1 MARSDIATE
10 SHNTNGL
17 NALKN
22 FVMDVEAYIGL
33 YSIQNGNEQLIGCL
47 QSEVD
52 ADIQLNHRVLKV
64 GKTPAGRYQLNM
76 MNGKGPETR
85 DFDLVVMCLP
95 HSWLAPMRWDGE
107 QLRKSM
113 VKHVSYFD
121 RPAHYLRV
129 SILFDEPFW
138 GEKIPG
144 AWFMSEAFGG
154 CCVYNEGAR
163 HDVGKHGV
171 LNWLIAGSDALA
183 FANLSD
189 QELIDAALKS
199 LPASLGNAGDHC
211 MEGKIH
217 RWLSSV
223 NALPGGMPVRDVMTN
238 HRPEPNEH
246 PGIVV
251 VGDYLFDSTLNG
263 LLDSSDAATDIVL
276 TEMMRLRRAR
286 AQQDGVSSDKIDRS
300 YFENYRGVGPYSE
313 VWSRFTDPAY
323 LTDLIKIVW
332 NRAKGYKLLVAGSA
346 SGELVG
352 ALRERGIDAWGIE
365 NNKAIHAKTP
375 KALKKYN
382 RLGSI
387 LDMPFKDDEFDFVF
401 ETSLCH
407 VAEKQVPRAVRELN
421 RVVKTGLLFGSV
433 TSDMAPALIDRY
445 DLLRG
450 VKKLGTWWEWSEL
463 FFGNGFDLSMHRHD
477 CTDALWAATLA
488 ANKGPGQ
495 WYADSDSLRYSLFD
509 KVEEDDELELNDDEE
524 DEDLVV
530 FTAKEA
536 AGALATIY
544 GFVKPYLSKYKK
556 LLIFVSFGVIVETLF
571 NVIMPLSLKFLIDD
585 ALGEEDFQA
594 LYVILGVLAVAGILT
609 SIIAVW
615 YERWDAR
622 LAASIIADVRSNLF
636 EHVQNLPA
644 SYFAR
649 TKRGE
654 ILSRFSIDLSAFEG
668 SIKSF
673 ANSAVLPF
681 LELFAGI
688 ILMLFLNWQLAAVAL
703 LVFPVTLIGPR
714 ILTPKAVQANYEQ
727 KLNESALLGKV
738 QENVAAQAEVEGVNP

>member
-1 MARSDIATE
+1 MLDLAIVGGGPGGLMSAWYLKKKLGELCRVTIYEASDRVGGKILTRKFDSAPAMYEAGVAEIYDYSMTGPDPLRELIQHFGLQTIPMDAEQVQLDGELLNDVPGMRRKYGAKTAEAIEAFRKLCTEMVSPVEYYEGVGAHDNEHPWAYITCEELLDKEVDDPTAKRFLKVMARSDLATE

-22 FVMDVEAYIGL
+22 FVMDVDGYIGL
-33 YSIQNGNEQLIGCL
+33 YSIQNGNEQLIECL
-47 QSEVD
+47 QSEVE

-64 GKTPAGRYQLNM
+64 GKTAAGRYQLNM

-95 HSWLAPMRWDGE
+95 HSWLATMRWEGE

-113 VKHVSYFD
+113 VKHVAYFD

-129 SILFDEPFW
+129 SILFDTPFW
-138 GEKIPG
+138 GEKIRG

-199 LPASLGNAGDHC
+199 LPASLGDVRAHFV
-211 MEGKIH
+211 EGKIH

-223 NALPGGMPVRDVMTN
+223 NALPGGLPARDV
-238 HRPEPNEH
+238 
-246 PGIVV
+246 I
-251 VGDYLFDSTLNG
+251 
-263 LLDSSDAATDIVL
+263 

-286 AQQDGVSSDKIDRS
+286 GQGGKPSSDKIDRA
-300 YFENYRGVGPYSE
+300 YFANYRGLGSYHE
-313 VWSRFTDPAY
+313 VWSQFTDPAY
-323 LTDLIKIVW
+323 LMDLIKIVW
-332 NRAKGYKLLVAGSA
+332 NRARGYKLLVAGSA

-365 NNKAIHAKTP
+365 NNRAVHARTP
-375 KALKKYN
+375 KALKKFN
-382 RLGSI
+382 KLGSI
-387 LDMPFKDDEFDFVF
+387 VDMPFKNAEFDFVF

-407 VAEKQVPRAVRELN
+407 VAEKQVARAVRELN
-421 RVVKTGLLFGSV
+421 RVMKTGLVFGSV

-463 FFGNGFDLSMHRHD
+463 FFNNGFDLSMHRRE

-495 WYADSDSLRYSLFD
+495 WYADSDSLRYSFFD
-509 KVEEDDELELNDDEE
+509 KI
-524 DEDLVV
+524 
-530 FTAKEA
+530 A
-536 AGALATIY
+536 A
-544 GFVKPYLSKYKK
+544 
-556 LLIFVSFGVIVETLF
+556 
-571 NVIMPLSLKFLIDD
+571 D
-585 ALGEEDFQA
+585 
-594 LYVILGVLAVAGILT
+594 
-609 SIIAVW
+609 
-615 YERWDAR
+615 
-622 LAASIIADVRSNLF
+622 
-636 EHVQNLPA
+636 H
-644 SYFAR
+644 
-649 TKRGE
+649 
-654 ILSRFSIDLSAFEG
+654 
-668 SIKSF
+668 
-673 ANSAVLPF
+673 
-681 LELFAGI
+681 
-688 ILMLFLNWQLAAVAL
+688 
-703 LVFPVTLIGPR
+703 
-714 ILTPKAVQANYEQ
+714 
-727 KLNESALLGKV
+727 
-738 QENVAAQAEVEGVNP
+738 